1 MDRSLVRCIDFTGR
15 YKTLLLCGL
24 LLPCCGCHTLLETGV
39 YMWQGGNTAAAD
51 CDSLRNEKV
60 VVVCRPPS
68 SQEYSYAGASR
79 AVAQRVSELL
89 AKNVK
94 GIDVV
99 DPRDVDKWVDES
111 DWGDFRELAKAV
123 RAQKVVHIELDDFQ
137 LYKGKTL
144 YQGHAVV
151 TVNVYDMKESN
162 RPEWQQDLGE
172 ILYPVNSGIPAQ
184 DKPVQQFEREFV
196 TIIAQRVAQHFYP
209 HDPNATFAIDAL
221 ANR

>member
-1 MDRSLVRCIDFTGR
+1 
-15 YKTLLLCGL
+15 
-24 LLPCCGCHTLLETGV
+24 
-39 YMWQGGNTAAAD
+39 
-51 CDSLRNEKV
+51 
-60 VVVCRPPS
+60 
-68 SQEYSYAGASR
+68 
-79 AVAQRVSELL
+79 
-89 AKNVK
+89 VK

-111 DWGDFRELAKAV
+111 DWGDFRELAQAV
-123 RAQKVVHIELDDFQ
+123 RAQKVVQIELDDFQ

-151 TVNVYDMKESN
+151 AVGVYDMKDSN
-162 RPEWQQDLGE
+162 RPVWERDLGE
-172 ILYPVNSGIPAQ
+172 VLYPVNSGIPAQ

-196 TIIAQRVAQHFYP
+196 SIIAQRVAEHFYA